1 MSEMIF
7 KGDGS
12 TFIAKREAEQWL
24 RDNGYSFGPSCI
36 AGPQAVFK
44 GDCYVS
50 KWHNLN
56 QKERLS
62 ADGSLHAGRE
72 GDATLRLTA

>member
-1 MSEMIF
+1 MSEIIF

-12 TFIAKREAEQWL
+12 TFSAKFEAEDWL
-24 RDNGYSFGPSCI
+24 RDNGYSFGPSCV
-36 AGPQAVFK
+36 GYPQAVFK

-50 KWHNLN
+50 KWRNLSP
-56 QKERLS
+56 KERLS
-62 ADGSLHAGRE
+62 VDGVLHAHRE